1 MNIIA
6 KLMISWSTES
16 MTCIE
21 SSQKH
26 LVQQQDHSMN
36 RLMMA
41 MEEDSEDEAMEK
53 ALAVEEDLAVVKA
66 LAVAMDLL
74 LVTTMGL

>member
-1 MNIIA
+1 
-6 KLMISWSTES
+6 
-16 MTCIE
+16 MTCTE

-41 MEEDSEDEAMEK
+41 MEEDSEEEAVEK
-53 ALAVEEDLAVVKA
+53 ALAVEEA
-66 LAVAMDLL
+66 LAMVEALAMAVDLL
-74 LVTTMGL
+74 LVTIVEL